1 MTQSNYVLAED
12 PAVDLALVQ
21 AMAEE
26 LEDYLVKD
34 DLFRQMTVR
43 TPAGDQRPQMSGSDL
58 LVRLHRLHGERD
70 KLTPAQQTALDQVQT
85 SVDATIHSLRTRFLE
100 RLERDMKSR
109 LNSLRWFI
117 DDCRQ
122 DRKRCRSEFPY
133 EIRNRQRIEEIL
145 KVLGDGLGR
154 HPGRPTTPDRRT
166 HPIHDRGRRLHLGR
180 KAATPLPPGRL
191 LVSVRLA
198 KVMRVARCELPVSQP
213 LTRIS
218 HLLNLRHHLQ
228 PQVTEDRLGGS

>member
-1 MTQSNYVLAED
+1 MTQTNYVLAED

-58 LVRLHRLHGERD
+58 LVRLHRLHGERE
-70 KLTPAQQTALDQVQT
+70 KLTPAQQTALDQVQA
-85 SVDATIHSLRTRFLE
+85 SVDVTIRSLRTRFHD

-145 KVLGDGLGR
+145 KVLGTDL
-154 HPGRPTTPDRRT
+154 DA
-166 HPIHDRGRRLHLGR
+166 DL
-180 KAATPLPPGRL
+180 AAQLRQIDERIQYMT
-191 LVSVRLA
+191 
-198 KVMRVARCELPVSQP
+198 VAGDFIWDEKLQP
-213 LTRIS
+213 LFPRGVYWY
-218 HLLNLRHHLQ
+218 LYVLPR
-228 PQVTEDRLGGS
+228 

>member
-1 MTQSNYVLAED
+1 MPKTNYVLAED
-12 PAVDLALVQ
+12 PAVDLALAQ

-34 DLFRQMTVR
+34 DLLRQMTVR
-43 TPAGDQRPQMSGSDL
+43 TPAGDQRPQMTGSDL
-58 LVRLHRLHGERD
+58 LVRLYRLHGEREA
-70 KLTPAQQTALDQVQT
+70 LTPAQRITLDQVQV
-85 SVDATIHSLRTRFLE
+85 SVDATIHSLRTRFVE

-145 KVLGDGLGR
+145 KVLGDSLGDDLTSQLR
-154 HPGRPTTPDRRT
+154 QIDERIQSMTVAGDFIWNDR
-166 HPIHDRGRRLHLGR
+166 L
-180 KAATPLPPGRL
+180 
-191 LVSVRLA
+191 
-198 KVMRVARCELPVSQP
+198 QP
-213 LTRIS
+213 LFPRGVYWY
-218 HLLNLRHHLQ
+218 LYVLPR
-228 PQVTEDRLGGS
+228 

>member
-1 MTQSNYVLAED
+1 MSKTNYVLAED
-12 PAVDLALVQ
+12 PAVDLALAQ

-70 KLTPAQQTALDQVQT
+70 SLTSAQRATLDQVQA
-85 SVDATIHSLRTRFLE
+85 SVDATIKTLRTRFLE

-122 DRKRCRSEFPY
+122 DRKRCRSEYPY

-145 KVLGDGLGR
+145 KVLGADLGEDLVGQLR
-154 HPGRPTTPDRRT
+154 QIDERIQSMTVAGEFIWDE
-166 HPIHDRGRRLHLGR
+166 RL
-180 KAATPLPPGRL
+180 
-191 LVSVRLA
+191 
-198 KVMRVARCELPVSQP
+198 QP
-213 LTRIS
+213 LFPRGVYWY
-218 HLLNLRHHLQ
+218 LYALPR
-228 PQVTEDRLGGS
+228 

>member
-1 MTQSNYVLAED
+1 MPKTNYVLAED
-12 PAVDLALVQ
+12 PAVDLALAQ

-70 KLTPAQQTALDQVQT
+70 SLTSAQRATLDQVQA
-85 SVDATIHSLRTRFLE
+85 SVDATIKTLRTRFLE

-122 DRKRCRSEFPY
+122 DRKRCRSEYPY

-145 KVLGDGLGR
+145 KVLGADLGEDLVGQLR
-154 HPGRPTTPDRRT
+154 QIDERIQSMTVAGEFIWDE
-166 HPIHDRGRRLHLGR
+166 RL
-180 KAATPLPPGRL
+180 
-191 LVSVRLA
+191 
-198 KVMRVARCELPVSQP
+198 QP
-213 LTRIS
+213 LFPRGVYWY
-218 HLLNLRHHLQ
+218 LYALPR
-228 PQVTEDRLGGS
+228 

>member
-1 MTQSNYVLAED
+1 MSKTNYVLAED
-12 PAVDLALVQ
+12 PAVDLALAQ

-70 KLTPAQQTALDQVQT
+70 SLTSAQRATLDQVQA
-85 SVDATIHSLRTRFLE
+85 SVEATIKTLRTRFLE

-122 DRKRCRSEFPY
+122 DRKRCRSEYPY

-145 KVLGDGLGR
+145 KVLGADLGEDLVGQLR
-154 HPGRPTTPDRRT
+154 QIDERIQSMTVAGEFIWDE
-166 HPIHDRGRRLHLGR
+166 RL
-180 KAATPLPPGRL
+180 
-191 LVSVRLA
+191 
-198 KVMRVARCELPVSQP
+198 QP
-213 LTRIS
+213 LFPRGVYWY
-218 HLLNLRHHLQ
+218 LYALPR
-228 PQVTEDRLGGS
+228 

>member
-1 MTQSNYVLAED
+1 MTQTNYVLAED
-12 PAVDLALVQ
+12 PAVDLAVVQ

-26 LEDYLVKD
+26 LEAYLVKD

-43 TPAGDQRPQMSGSDL
+43 TPAGDQRPQMSASDL
-58 LVRLHRLHGERD
+58 LVRLHRLHGERE
-70 KLTPAQQTALDQVQT
+70 KLTPAQQAALDQVQT

-145 KVLGDGLGR
+145 KVLGDGLD
-154 HPGRPTTPDRRT
+154 PD
-166 HPIHDRGRRLHLGR
+166 L
-180 KAATPLPPGRL
+180 AAQLRQIDERIQYMT
-191 LVSVRLA
+191 
-198 KVMRVARCELPVSQP
+198 VAGDFIWDEKLQP
-213 LTRIS
+213 LFPRGVYWY
-218 HLLNLRHHLQ
+218 LYVLPR
-228 PQVTEDRLGGS
+228 